1 MSDPRDQSLAR
12 AYELIEMDRL
22 DEARLILEPLL
33 QQDQDNPDVWWLY
46 AHAVDNAAEARR
58 ALERVQQLSPDYP
71 GVAELQQQIEAEP
84 ESASDLPAAATAA
97 DDDLDFDDDDFDLDD
112 DEEEPPAARRSRLRP
127 LLLVALLIVLIVL
140 LLFILDPFGGGD
152 DPEPTQIAQIE
163 ATPTQEVMAPVE
175 AFTPEVDAEATK
187 TDDIEPDTEIAEET
201 GVLDSEET
209 EEPDVSDEPDDITET
224 PLASDA
230 SQTPESV
237 ATEESDSSD
246 EAPIDPATEEAADAG
261 SDVDSEA
268 EASDADATSTDFN
281 ALVVALQ
288 GDVDLFSDTT
298 EIIQTAEF
306 GPTLIVSV
314 CSEAGDQLR
323 ESINQVMLTAGTES
337 ERLPESVEGVGVR
350 LINCEDG
357 SSINTLAVS
366 VSAAKAFA
374 DGTIDQDDYR
384 SQWRAIG

>member
-33 QQDQDNPDVWWLY
+33 QEDQDNPDVWWLY
-46 AHAVDNAAEARR
+46 AHAVDDPAEARR

-71 GVAELQQQIEAEP
+71 GATELQQQIDAELEP
-84 ESASDLPAAATAA
+84 ESEPVAATAP

-112 DEEEPPAARRSRLRP
+112 DEDVPSEARRSRLRP
-127 LLLVALLIVLIVL
+127 LLLVALLIILIVL
-140 LLFILDPFGGGD
+140 LLFLLNPFGGGD
-152 DPEPTQIAQIE
+152 EPEPTQVAQTDP
-163 ATPTQEVMAPVE
+163 TPTQEVMAPVE
-175 AFTPEVDAEATK
+175 EITPEIDEDMSDAE
-187 TDDIEPDTEIAEET
+187 DFEPGAE
-201 GVLDSEET
+201 VT
-209 EEPDVSDEPDDITET
+209 EEPDVLDFEEIEEPGDSDEAEDITET
-224 PLASDA
+224 PLDSE
-230 SQTPESV
+230 P
-237 ATEESDSSD
+237 TEESDSSD
-246 EAPIDPATEEAADAG
+246 ETPTDVATEEAAD
-261 SDVDSEA
+261 VEA
-268 EASDADATSTDFN
+268 EANDASVASADFN

-288 GDVDLFSDTT
+288 GDVELFSDTT

-306 GPTLIVSV
+306 GPTLIVAV

-323 ESINQVMLTAGTES
+323 ESITQVMLTAGTES

-366 VSAAKAFA
+366 VSAAKSFA
-374 DGTIDQDDYR
+374 EGTIDQDNYR

>member
-33 QQDQDNPDVWWLY
+33 QEDQDNPDVWWLY
-46 AHAVDNAAEARR
+46 AHAVDDPAEARR

-71 GVAELQQQIEAEP
+71 GATELQQQIDAELEP
-84 ESASDLPAAATAA
+84 ESEPVATTAP

-112 DEEEPPAARRSRLRP
+112 DEDVPSEARRSRLRP
-127 LLLVALLIVLIVL
+127 LLLVALLIILIVL
-140 LLFILDPFGGGD
+140 LLFLLNPFGGGD
-152 DPEPTQIAQIE
+152 EPEPTQVAQTDP
-163 ATPTQEVMAPVE
+163 TPTQEVMAPVE
-175 AFTPEVDAEATK
+175 EITPEIDEDMSDAE
-187 TDDIEPDTEIAEET
+187 DFEPGAE
-201 GVLDSEET
+201 VT
-209 EEPDVSDEPDDITET
+209 EEPDVLDFEEIEEPGDSDEAEDITET
-224 PLASDA
+224 PLDSE
-230 SQTPESV
+230 P
-237 ATEESDSSD
+237 TEESDSSD
-246 EAPIDPATEEAADAG
+246 ETPTDVATEEAAD
-261 SDVDSEA
+261 VEA
-268 EASDADATSTDFN
+268 EANDASVASADFN

-288 GDVDLFSDTT
+288 GDVELFSDTT

-306 GPTLIVSV
+306 GPTLIVAV

-323 ESINQVMLTAGTES
+323 ESITQVMLTAGTES

-366 VSAAKAFA
+366 VSAAKSFA
-374 DGTIDQDDYR
+374 EGTIDQDNYR

>member
-33 QQDQDNPDVWWLY
+33 QEDQDNPDVWWLY
-46 AHAVDNAAEARR
+46 AHAVDDPAEARR

-71 GVAELQQQIEAEP
+71 GATELQQQIDAELEP
-84 ESASDLPAAATAA
+84 ESEPVATTAP

-112 DEEEPPAARRSRLRP
+112 DEDVPSEARRSRLRP
-127 LLLVALLIVLIVL
+127 LLLVALLIILIVL
-140 LLFILDPFGGGD
+140 LLFLLNPFGGGD
-152 DPEPTQIAQIE
+152 EPEPTQVAQTDP
-163 ATPTQEVMAPVE
+163 TPTQEVMAPVE
-175 AFTPEVDAEATK
+175 EITPEIDEDMSDAE
-187 TDDIEPDTEIAEET
+187 DFEPGAEI
-201 GVLDSEET
+201 T
-209 EEPDVSDEPDDITET
+209 EEPDVLDFEEIEEPGDSDEAEDITET
-224 PLASDA
+224 PLDSE
-230 SQTPESV
+230 P
-237 ATEESDSSD
+237 TEESDSSD
-246 EAPIDPATEEAADAG
+246 ETPTDVATEEAAD
-261 SDVDSEA
+261 VEA
-268 EASDADATSTDFN
+268 EANDASVASADFN

-288 GDVDLFSDTT
+288 GDVELFSDTT

-306 GPTLIVSV
+306 GPTLIVAV

-323 ESINQVMLTAGTES
+323 ESITQVMLTAGTES

-366 VSAAKAFA
+366 VSAAKSFA
-374 DGTIDQDDYR
+374 EGTIDQDNYR